1 MDVRALAQKTCAR
14 QTISEFRVELGDGV
28 ASSWACREPGCDI
41 SELDDFDDEMRM
53 AVNAMSQESGNLGT
67 DTSKRQLRMLS
78 AAEANDAN
86 GIVSG
91 GTSSSP
97 PTQGAKLGR
106 LASLIKCLRLF
117 NGTEEKAEIEIV

>member
-1 MDVRALAQKTCAR
+1 
-14 QTISEFRVELGDGV
+14 
-28 ASSWACREPGCDI
+28 
-41 SELDDFDDEMRM
+41 M